1 MDPRQTPQPT
11 SATNKV
17 FVYGTL
23 KRGFPNHHY
32 ISGAR
37 FLAEATTID
46 AYPLVVGGT
55 WFTPYLIPEKGGG
68 HRVKGELWDVPDA
81 MMPALDDL
89 ESTHLPNGY
98 RRHRIPVLPVDASEP
113 VEAWTYFRE
122 RRHIA
127 IIHTRDLDDYQD
139 RRYRAAADRDV

>member
-1 MDPRQTPQPT
+1 MTV
-11 SATNKV
+11 AHLV

-32 ISGAR
+32 MAAAT
-37 FLAEATTID
+37 FLAAAATAD

-55 WFTPYLIPEKGGG
+55 YFTPYLLPEPGSG
-68 HRVKGELWDVPDA
+68 HRVKGELWEVPEGA
-81 MMPALDDL
+81 MPALDEL

-98 RRHRIPVLPVDASEP
+98 RRALIPVLAAGASEP
-113 VEAWTYFRE
+113 VDAWTYFRE

-127 IIHTRDLDDYQD
+127 IIHTANLADYQD
-139 RRYRAAADRDV
+139 RRYVASGDRDV